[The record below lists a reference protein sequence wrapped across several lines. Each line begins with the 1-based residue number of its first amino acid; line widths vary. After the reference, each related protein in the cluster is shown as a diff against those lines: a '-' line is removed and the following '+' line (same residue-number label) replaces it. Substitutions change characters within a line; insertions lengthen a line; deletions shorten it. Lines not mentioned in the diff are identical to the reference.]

1 VAALRPGI
9 PRNLTDAIQRALS
22 KEPSERFPTMEAFAE
37 AVRGGAAGTA
47 DATTPLPTP
56 AAAIPATIRTERRSR
71 VPLVALAALVLAAVS
86 LAAFFGLRGRNRAVP
101 PGPVDTATIAQIGE
115 TTRATPQSTATAF
128 SRDIPETTV
137 TPPPRTQDTSPA
149 VPPLRTTPTRAERPA
164 PAAAIGA
171 DGYLEIDS
179 DPTAELY
186 VDGVDMGST
195 PMFHHRV
202 SSGQH
207 ALRLEVSGYK
217 TQRVAVQ
224 VEPGRTFTKTYKL
237 NPE

>member
-1 VAALRPGI
+1 
-9 PRNLTDAIQRALS
+9 
-22 KEPSERFPTMEAFAE
+22 
-37 AVRGGAAGTA
+37 
-47 DATTPLPTP
+47 
-56 AAAIPATIRTERRSR
+56 
-71 VPLVALAALVLAAVS
+71 
-86 LAAFFGLRGRNRAVP
+86 
-101 PGPVDTATIAQIGE
+101 
-115 TTRATPQSTATAF
+115 
-128 SRDIPETTV
+128 
-137 TPPPRTQDTSPA
+137 

-164 PAAAIGA
+164 AAAAIGA